1 MYRRRYRR
9 IIYFFARHLTTLILW
24 DIIFPRIGLREYS
37 QRSRTDRLRNL
48 AISFRELAIELG
60 GLMIKVGQFL
70 STRVDVMPPEFTKE
84 LAGLQDEVPAASFDG
99 IKHVVESEFN
109 APIEHT
115 FISFEAKPLAAA
127 SLGQVHLA
135 KIYKPVGTNSTKGF
149 IDHSENLSKEV
160 INVVVKVQRPNIEE
174 IVKTDLSA
182 LKTVGS
188 WLDRYPPIR
197 RRADI
202 PALIKEFSRI
212 VFEEID
218 YLAEGRNA
226 EVFAEQFK
234 TDPKVRVPKVL
245 WQYTTKRV
253 LTLENVFGIKITDY
267 DAIDASGVD
276 RHEVASY
283 LIETYF
289 KQIFVEG
296 FFHADPHPGNLFV
309 NPIPLMPPL
318 TNLFSDAE
326 NRSEVFWQL
335 TFVDFGMVGR
345 IPDKTR
351 HGLRELL
358 IGVGTRDT
366 RRVMKAYQD
375 LDIIL
380 PGADLTKIEK
390 AGTEIFDRFWGKN
403 MTELSQI
410 STEEIME
417 LSREYRD
424 LIYELPFQIPQN
436 IIFLG
441 RTVSILSGICTG
453 LDPEFNIF
461 DHMAPYA
468 QTLILEESRIK
479 PAEILSDLGVFARTL
494 FTLPRR
500 VNETIDKLEKGDIAV
515 RMPEVTQRVKELEKG
530 LRQIVWGIIFTAF
543 LLSGVQAQ
551 IGNEEL
557 ISYLLFSGAFL
568 SIIMMFFSGRRNRNR

>member
-1 MYRRRYRR
+1 
-9 IIYFFARHLTTLILW
+9 
-24 DIIFPRIGLREYS
+24 
-37 QRSRTDRLRNL
+37 
-48 AISFRELAIELG
+48 
-60 GLMIKVGQFL
+60 MIKVGQFL

-99 IKHVVESEFN
+99 IRHVVESEFK

-135 KIYKPVGTNSTKGF
+135 KIYKPVGTNSTKVF
-149 IDHSENLSKEV
+149 IDHSENQSKEV

-182 LKTVGS
+182 LRTVGG

-468 QTLILEESRIK
+468 QTLILEESKIK
-479 PAEILSDLGVFARTL
+479 PAEFLSDLGVFARTL

-568 SIIMMFFSGRRNRNR
+568 SIIRMFFAGRRNRNR